1 MEIPA
6 SGGILNSWTVRTS
19 KLLRYVSSFD
29 YFVAACEIIFVIF
42 IVYYTIEEILDV
54 ITAFEY

>member
-6 SGGILNSWTVRTS
+6 VGGVLNSWTVRTS
-19 KLLRYVSSFD
+19 KLLRYVTAFD
-29 YFVAACEIIFVIF
+29 MGVMACEIIYVIF

-54 ITAFEY
+54 N